1 MIVSTCIMVTL
12 NVKVCL
18 LKLQVFILM
27 MRSQMLKSTSTNKC
41 FRSIFN
47 CSYKLMHLT
56 NVNME
61 SYCKELTINISFIII
76 KI

>member
-1 MIVSTCIMVTL
+1 MVIL

-27 MRSQMLKSTSTNKC
+27 MRSKMLKSTSTNKC

-61 SYCKELTINISFIII
+61 SYCKELTIYIYIYISFIII